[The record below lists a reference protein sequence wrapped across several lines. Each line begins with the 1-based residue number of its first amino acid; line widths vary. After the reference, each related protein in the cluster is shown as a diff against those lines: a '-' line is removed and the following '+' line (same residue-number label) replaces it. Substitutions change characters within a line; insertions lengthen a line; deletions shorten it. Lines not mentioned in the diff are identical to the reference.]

1 MNLTDAML
9 LERMQQLAASMAL
22 PQMGGASQNVQ
33 PKTNKD
39 GASFQDLMD
48 RAQSG
53 KESTQKTSTAKDTQK
68 SEQTDETA
76 PAQEVKGKP
85 VFKDDPRVKEMDPH
99 TQAMVAAGIAALTE
113 LEDGTIM
120 VAIPASELPCV
131 TMTPLL
137 PNGEPDLSQPIVV
150 QTGSGQ
156 VFKVWLDGEEPVVER
171 TVLTPEESARFQD
184 ALIQETRQ
192 TEDGAETVV
201 LPKEA
206 PKAELQNKESAQ
218 EGQEEEQRPG
228 EEKFQTAVIREPLF
242 KAFEGT
248 PVKVGENFHTVDTQ
262 AADMDAQLAQAI
274 QEAAQSGE
282 QSMIIKLTPENLGN
296 LTIQITQ
303 SGDGALQVV
312 LHANSAK
319 AAGVLNEHLDS
330 LNLALQ
336 NLSGSPVKV
345 EVQRHEDSQQ
355 AQQHPFQQ
363 ADPDGHNRQ
372 QQQQQQRR
380 QEEARSE
387 DFVQQLRLG
396 LFKLEDIL

>member
-9 LERMQQLAASMAL
+9 LERMQQMAASMAL
-22 PQMGGASQNVQ
+22 PQIGGLSQNAQ

-39 GASFQDLMD
+39 GVSFQDLMD

-53 KESTQKTSTAKDTQK
+53 KETTPAQKTSSSQDTQK
-68 SEQTDETA
+68 SEQADETA

-85 VFKDDPRVKEMDPH
+85 LDKDDPRIKEMDPH
-99 TQAMVAAGIAALTE
+99 MQALVAAGIAVPME
-113 LEDGTIM
+113 LENGTVM
-120 VAIPASELPCV
+120 MSIPAGELPCV
-131 TMTPLL
+131 TMTALQL
-137 PNGEPDLSQPIVV
+137 NGEPDLNYPIVV

-171 TVLTPEESARFQD
+171 SVLTPEESARFQD
-184 ALIQETRQ
+184 ALLQETRE
-192 TEDGAETVV
+192 TESGTETVV
-201 LPKEA
+201 LPRET
-206 PKAELQNKESAQ
+206 PKAETHTGDSAQ
-218 EGQEEEQRPG
+218 SGQEDQDG
-228 EEKFQTAVIREPLF
+228 EERFQTTVIREPLF

-262 AADMDAQLAQAI
+262 APDMDAQLAQAI
-274 QEAAQSGE
+274 QQAAQSGE

-296 LTIQITQ
+296 LTIQLTQ

-312 LHANSAK
+312 LHASSAK
-319 AAGVLNEHLDS
+319 AAGVLSEHLDS

-345 EVQRHEDSQQ
+345 EVQRHENSQQ
-355 AQQHPFQQ
+355 AQQHAFQQ

-372 QQQQQQRR
+372 QQQQQRQR
-380 QEEARSE
+380 EEDRSE
-387 DFVQQLRLG
+387 DFIQQLRLG
-396 LFKLEDIL
+396 LFKLEDIF